1 MCNEN
6 YCLWIRFAQR
16 VIFKKR
22 LELFGFFY
30 SCNWVGVTLYC
41 VHVYVHNNY
50 FNLYSFLV

>member
-6 YCLWIRFAQR
+6 YCLWIRFAQW

-30 SCNWVGVTLYC
+30 SCNWVGVTLYY
-41 VHVYVHNNY
+41 VHVNAYANDL
-50 FNLYSFLV
+50 NLSSFLV